1 MTTPTIERLDAML
14 TRLKL
19 TAIRERLDSLLD
31 EAARRELTLRE
42 TLAYLCEQEVAH
54 KEQRRIQMGLSIAR
68 FPFLRTLEGFDFS
81 AQPAVDPGQIRE
93 LACGRW
99 IANGDALLLLG
110 PPGVGKSHLAVALGR
125 EAVKAGYSVLF
136 TTATALIT
144 QLVQAHA
151 SGELEERL
159 RHFAKPKLLIIDEL
173 GYLPLEPG
181 AANLFFQLVTRR
193 YERGSLLVTSN
204 RAVSEW
210 GEVFGD
216 AVVATA
222 ILDRLLHHSQV
233 ITIRGDSYRLRAKRK
248 AGLIKP
254 DSIHHHEQVVRE

>member
-1 MTTPTIERLDAML
+1 MTMPETERLDAML

-19 TAIRERLDSLLD
+19 TAIRERLDTLLD

-110 PPGVGKSHLAVALGR
+110 PPGVGKSH
-125 EAVKAGYSVLF
+125 
-136 TTATALIT
+136 
-144 QLVQAHA
+144 
-151 SGELEERL
+151 
-159 RHFAKPKLLIIDEL
+159 
-173 GYLPLEPG
+173 
-181 AANLFFQLVTRR
+181 
-193 YERGSLLVTSN
+193 
-204 RAVSEW
+204 
-210 GEVFGD
+210 
-216 AVVATA
+216 
-222 ILDRLLHHSQV
+222 
-233 ITIRGDSYRLRAKRK
+233 
-248 AGLIKP
+248 
-254 DSIHHHEQVVRE
+254 

>member
-1 MTTPTIERLDAML
+1 MTMPETERLDAML

-19 TAIRERLDSLLD
+19 TAIRERLDTLLD

-110 PPGVGKSHLAVALGR
+110 PPGVGKSHCN
-125 EAVKAGYSVLF
+125 
-136 TTATALIT
+136 T
-144 QLVQAHA
+144 QNVP
-151 SGELEERL
+151 R
-159 RHFAKPKLLIIDEL
+159 
-173 GYLPLEPG
+173 
-181 AANLFFQLVTRR
+181 
-193 YERGSLLVTSN
+193 
-204 RAVSEW
+204 
-210 GEVFGD
+210 
-216 AVVATA
+216 
-222 ILDRLLHHSQV
+222 
-233 ITIRGDSYRLRAKRK
+233 
-248 AGLIKP
+248 
-254 DSIHHHEQVVRE
+254 